1 MLYDKNECLVVEEID
16 GNWQKVS
23 KPVTSKNG
31 NTRRRT
37 FLRCKKCD
45 LLFPY
50 NYSND
55 VDKVKLLP
63 FSESHHSF

>member
-1 MLYDKNECLVVEEID
+1 MFYDKNECLVVEEID
-16 GNWQKVS
+16 ENWQKLS

-37 FLRCKKCD
+37 FLRCKKYD

-50 NYSND
+50 NYSNIHIFL
-55 VDKVKLLP
+55 VR
-63 FSESHHSF
+63 ESHHSF